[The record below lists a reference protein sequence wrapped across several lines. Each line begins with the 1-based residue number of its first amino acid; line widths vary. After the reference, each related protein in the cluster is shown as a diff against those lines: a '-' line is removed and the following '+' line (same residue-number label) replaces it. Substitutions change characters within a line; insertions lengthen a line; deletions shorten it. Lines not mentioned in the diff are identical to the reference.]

1 MMPDLKKGDIIY
13 SVQHDMIIGYS
24 HYGVYIGG
32 GKVIHFASN
41 PNDGNEKNIHI
52 TSLEKFQGDGDKI
65 CVRYI
70 PSSKKALAIILKNRN
85 MDAGFIASI
94 MTDYD
99 ISGYHCYSS
108 EETVRRAKSRLGM
121 SQYSLMFNNCE
132 HFAIWCKTGLKESS
146 QMIRLL
152 CDLF

>member
-1 MMPDLKKGDIIY
+1 MPDLKKGDIIY

-70 PSSKKALAIILKNRN
+70 PSSKKALAIIQSQLTDELKAYIQENFGDMQSWLLSKIEAIIYSLKN
-85 MDAGFIASI
+85 
-94 MTDYD
+94 
-99 ISGYHCYSS
+99 
-108 EETVRRAKSRLGM
+108 K
-121 SQYSLMFNNCE
+121 
-132 HFAIWCKTGLKESS
+132 
-146 QMIRLL
+146 
-152 CDLF
+152 